1 MIRIAEGRTANDT
14 RTEEEET
21 MNDSIKTML
30 AGTGG
35 IGVWWLEVLPDLLKY
50 ITALLVIIHLL
61 IKIKKDM
68 K

>member
-1 MIRIAEGRTANDT
+1 MS
-14 RTEEEET
+14 
-21 MNDSIKTML
+21 DSIKTVL

-35 IGVWWLEVLPDLLKY
+35 IGVWWMDFVPDILKY
-50 ITALLVIIHLL
+50 ITALLVIFHLL